1 MGCCS
6 GSTFSTAPDAALS
19 ADQRVN
25 YTFGMVLG
33 VDDFKQEH
41 AWLAGRYERALRE
54 TIGYGI
60 VSGLDVIQQVDGA
73 TGAIEVR
80 IAPGLAI
87 CPDGKL
93 VAVAAAQCAT
103 LDEWL
108 SGPGKPT
115 VASPPLSGPVSV
127 YIVLRHAEQTGTP
140 VPIPGEPCRDESSL
154 LSDSRI
160 ADSFSLEFSWTA
172 PKSTEDDALR
182 EFASYLRRIPVNDNP
197 PAGNLDVAGFQ
208 DALEKYA
215 SEAVKAAWPA
225 TVHPPLAAIPK
236 PLPDPPANL
245 VIPFARYAEYIT
257 AAFDVWIR
265 KLRALYLAKHG
276 PVPPLEASAETGL
289 LLAAIDFNLGV
300 DGLPAPLGSPPNIAV
315 RQLGRPQLIH
325 LRLLQEWLLTN
336 AENDAPREAFYV
348 LGNKDNRLP
357 NAQDLNDSFKGND
370 HALALIDLSPD
381 KARIK
386 PAQKWH
392 DDTISPVVFSLRGT
406 CTGDYYGPHMN
417 TPILVTDGGTGQSNL
432 PGNGQILVGQN
443 QTFTLAD
450 VVGKDSNRNITVEH
464 DATNF
469 DIVLNTVQDIDTE
482 ATPTF
487 GGLTVNGNT
496 TLNTTVLNGPV
507 TLNANSLTLK
517 ILAADGNNQVVA
529 ANRWAGDLNIANLYY
544 APGQASPVRIEDG
557 GTGLN
562 VTPPDA
568 GLLIG
573 LNNAYVQG
581 HVVAKTPEPNLTVSQ
596 LPNGDIQ
603 LDTIQAL
610 HTKATPT
617 FNNVILANPPTLTGA
632 TPLGWNSKTGE
643 IVQTTLPGGNS
654 DPSVWKIRI
663 IDNVNA
669 PVINASD
676 QILVYILNNNL
687 VVDLPALGLVPD
699 GKILILKN
707 ATADFSITI
716 NNIERSF
723 NDATGTFRLSIRQ
736 SVTVIASRGAK
747 QWLVIA
753 RVTQ

>member
-1 MGCCS
+1 M
-6 GSTFSTAPDAALS
+6 
-19 ADQRVN
+19 
-25 YTFGMVLG
+25 
-33 VDDFKQEH
+33 
-41 AWLAGRYERALRE
+41 
-54 TIGYGI
+54 
-60 VSGLDVIQQVDGA
+60 
-73 TGAIEVR
+73 
-80 IAPGLAI
+80 
-87 CPDGKL
+87 
-93 VAVAAAQCAT
+93 
-103 LDEWL
+103 
-108 SGPGKPT
+108 
-115 VASPPLSGPVSV
+115 
-127 YIVLRHAEQTGTP
+127 
-140 VPIPGEPCRDESSL
+140 
-154 LSDSRI
+154 
-160 ADSFSLEFSWTA
+160 
-172 PKSTEDDALR
+172 
-182 EFASYLRRIPVNDNP
+182 
-197 PAGNLDVAGFQ
+197 
-208 DALEKYA
+208 
-215 SEAVKAAWPA
+215 
-225 TVHPPLAAIPK
+225 
-236 PLPDPPANL
+236 
-245 VIPFARYAEYIT
+245 
-257 AAFDVWIR
+257 
-265 KLRALYLAKHG
+265 
-276 PVPPLEASAETGL
+276 PPLEASAETGL

-348 LGNKDNRLP
+348 LGKGDPRLP
-357 NAQDLNDSFKGND
+357 NAQDLNLSFTGHD
-370 HALALIDLSPD
+370 HALARIDLIGD
-381 KARIK
+381 KATVV
-386 PAQKWH
+386 PAHMWF
-392 DDTISPVVFSLRGT
+392 DGSPGG
-406 CTGDYYGPHMN
+406 GDYYGPHMN

-676 QILVYILNNNL
+676 QVLVYILNNNL